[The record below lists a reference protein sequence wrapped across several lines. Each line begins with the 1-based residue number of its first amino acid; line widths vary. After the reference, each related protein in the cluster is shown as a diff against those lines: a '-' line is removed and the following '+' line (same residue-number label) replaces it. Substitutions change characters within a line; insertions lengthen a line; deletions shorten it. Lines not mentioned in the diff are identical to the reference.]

1 MWREA
6 DEPLGRG
13 MKFRSMSRLS
23 QFLLG
28 CKRVEHASST
38 CSYAY
43 CFACP
48 LPASRHPTGKTPGP
62 FLQQCMLAFSPLTR
76 KESYKN
82 LEGAFCVNT
91 SLLSRPGL
99 LAFATPSAIA
109 FQEYVSARVAL
120 CDDEKPRGCLLV
132 DLVCAQNQSSNRL
145 LLPPSN
151 N

>member
-48 LPASRHPTGKTPGP
+48 LPASSSNRQDTRT
-62 FLQQCMLAFSPLTR
+62 FLGAMYVGILPLTR
-76 KESYKN
+76 KESYNN
-82 LEGAFCVNT
+82 LKGAFCVNT

-99 LAFATPSAIA
+99 LAFAIPSAIA